1 MANTIGPKSAPH
13 SRALCTPYV
22 TIIGIGFPSVTKRK
36 RCRSNFGAHVYFI
49 RSSYINPQSVYI
61 QRRQPSRT
69 EIDNAARSLLQLRM
83 DLNSRDFATVRS
95 RLRPIRT
102 NQAGIKH
109 SGASNVQIIR
119 WSSVMSYI
127 YIQRMRESSGGSH
140 ASIVAHGS
148 REGNRVVDIER

>member
-22 TIIGIGFPSVTKRK
+22 TIIGIGFPSITKRK
-36 RCRSNFGAHVYFI
+36 RSNFGAHVYFI

-83 DLNSRDFATVRS
+83 DLSSRDFATVPVADFVRFARIKLVSSTVEQVAYKSCDRRWS
-95 RLRPIRT
+95 RLIYTYNKCRNCLADRTRP
-102 NQAGIKH
+102 
-109 SGASNVQIIR
+109 
-119 WSSVMSYI
+119 SS
-127 YIQRMRESSGGSH
+127 RMD
-140 ASIVAHGS
+140 
-148 REGNRVVDIER
+148 RVRVTVSCRR